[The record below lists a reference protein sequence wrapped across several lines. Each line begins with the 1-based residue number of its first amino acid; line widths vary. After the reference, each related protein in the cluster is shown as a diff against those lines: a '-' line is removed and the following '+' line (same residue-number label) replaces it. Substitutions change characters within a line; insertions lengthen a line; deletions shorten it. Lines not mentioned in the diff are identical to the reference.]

1 MASIVPL
8 CDTMPFPE
16 AGFEKRLVEVMTLM
30 AEVPRSQGLPWP
42 GHNVAQA
49 GDLAQIVWMHRPR
62 PLFVRLEPGAR
73 LHTHYGMIH
82 HDDLIGRPWGTV
94 GYTHKGEA
102 FYLLLPSLE
111 DVLRHTP
118 RRTQIIFP
126 KDIGFILLKLS
137 IGPGVRVIEAGSGSG
152 ALTTAL
158 AFAVGETGR
167 VYSYERREEMQELAR
182 KNLASLGLDHR
193 VTFHLHDI
201 AHGFLEK
208 EVDALFLDVP
218 TPEAYV
224 AQAREALR
232 PGGFFGA
239 LVPTTNQVS
248 RLLEALQRQGFG
260 LVDVCEL
267 LLRYYKPVPER
278 LRPTDRMVA
287 HTGYLIF
294 ARPVVGEAV
303 TPPEETFLDES

>member
-1 MASIVPL
+1 
-8 CDTMPFPE
+8 
-16 AGFEKRLVEVMTLM
+16 MTDEGR
-30 AEVPRSQGLPWP
+30 AAFRIPWP
-42 GHNVAQA
+42 GESVAQA
-49 GDLAQIVWMHRPR
+49 GDLVQIVWMHHPR
-62 PLFVRLEPGAR
+62 PQFVRLEPGAR
-73 LHTHYGMIH
+73 LHTHYGIVA
-82 HDDLIGRPWGTV
+82 HDDLIGKPWGTV

-102 FYLLLPSLE
+102 FYLLRPSLE

-137 IGPGVRVIEAGSGSG
+137 VGPGVRVIEAGTGSG

-158 AFAVGETGR
+158 AFSVGETGR
-167 VYSYERREEMQELAR
+167 VYSYERREDMQALAR
-182 KNLASLGLDHR
+182 RNLERLGLAHR

-201 AHGFLEK
+201 GEGFFERD
-208 EVDALFLDVP
+208 VDALFLDVP
-218 TPEAYV
+218 TPEDYV

-239 LVPTTNQVS
+239 LVPTVNQVS
-248 RLLEALQRQGFG
+248 RLLEALQAHGFG
-260 LVDVCEL
+260 LVDVVEI

-294 ARPVVGEAV
+294 ARPVMGDRPV
-303 TPPEETFLDES
+303 TPPREETLNGP